1 MPLDAICLSAVAE
14 ELRAAVTGGRI
25 DKIYQ
30 PARDEIVLA
39 VRGREGNVRL
49 LLSGNPNC
57 PRAQLTWRDREN
69 PAEPPMFCML
79 LRKHLAGGRILSI
92 VQPPVERVLDFTLE
106 CLNELGDR
114 VERHL
119 ILEAMGR
126 RANLI
131 LVDGEGRIVDCA
143 RRVDGGEGDR
153 LLQPGMFYRIPTP
166 VDKAD
171 PFALEAE
178 EVHTLICSAP
188 PGPGDKVLL
197 ALFAG
202 VSPLVARE
210 AEFRS
215 GGDREALAEKFLQI
229 LDDARS
235 GRFTPCLLVRE
246 GRPADFSFLPVL
258 QYGLGTELRTY
269 DSFSRLLDD
278 FYAQQEQADR
288 VKQRGADLLKSVTTA
303 RDRTAR
309 KLQNQRKELAETGDR
324 ERLRELG
331 DILTSNLHL
340 LSKGMARAAL
350 TDFYD
355 PEGKMVDIILD
366 PLLTPQQ
373 NAARYYK
380 NYNKAK
386 TAERMLTLQIEKGA
400 AELEYLESVLESI
413 ALAEGERDLQEI
425 RQELT
430 EGGYLRRAKTAA
442 KREKRVSGKPMEFRS
457 TAGLHISV
465 GKNNAQ
471 NDALT
476 TKMAFKSDIW
486 FHTQKIHGAHVI
498 LHTGGGEPD
507 LQSLHEAAVLAA
519 TFSRG
524 REGKKVPVDYTPVKY
539 VKKPTGAKPGMVVYT
554 TYETAWVDPDGA
566 LAERLR
572 VK

>member
-153 LLQPGMFYRIPTP
+153 LLQPGMFYRLPAP

-178 EVHTLICSAP
+178 EVHTLICAAP

-246 GRPADFSFLPVL
+246 GRPVDFSFLPVL
-258 QYGLGTELRTY
+258 QYGPGTELSTY

-278 FYAQQEQADR
+278 FYAQQERADR
-288 VKQRGADLLKSVTTA
+288 VKQRGADLLRSVTTA

-309 KLQNQRKELAETGDR
+309 KLQNQRKELVETGDR

-340 LSKGMARAAL
+340 LSKGMTRATLA
-350 TDFYD
+350 DFYD
-355 PEGKMVDIILD
+355 PDGKTVDIMLD

-386 TAERMLTLQIEKGA
+386 TAERVLTEQIEKGT

-457 TAGLHISV
+457 TAGLRISV

-471 NDALT
+471 NDAIT